1 MEKTARTLI
10 AIALVLSFVGIMIL
24 ASASQAIGELNY
36 RSPYFFLIRQGVFA
50 VLAIMAAFLVSR
62 LNYQCWSGKTAIL
75 LGFVSIGLLLI
86 TLAVGKEIN
95 GSKRWLDLGFFNLQA
110 SEIAKLTSVILVASW
125 MAHMQRKAGT
135 FWKGLMF
142 PAGVLGLVAV
152 LILLEPDYGTTL
164 LVVSVGFVIMFMAGS
179 KLGYMV
185 IASSLG
191 LVSFTYLVMLNE
203 VRMRR
208 IVAFLN
214 PEKYAELEAYQLISG
229 IHAFVMGRTAG
240 VGYGNGMQKEHS
252 MPEAHTDFIF
262 AVLGEDG
269 GLRATLFVLL
279 LFVGLFVC
287 GLRISL
293 KAHDQFGKLLGLGI
307 TFMITFQALLNMGVV
322 TGCLPT
328 KGLALPF
335 MSYGGSSLIM
345 TAVMVGILVNIAHQ
359 NADEALAAKA
369 IPIKE
374 RSHWF

>member
-1 MEKTARTLI
+1 MEKSARTLI
-10 AIALVLSFVGIMIL
+10 AIALVLSFTGIMIL
-24 ASASQAIGELNY
+24 ASASRAIGELHHN
-36 RSPYFFLIRQGVFA
+36 SPYFFLIRQGVFA
-50 VLAIMAAFLVSR
+50 VVGLVAAFAVSR
-62 LNYQCWSGKTAIL
+62 LNYQCWSGKVAFL
-75 LGFVSIGLLLI
+75 LGFVSVGLLII

-95 GSKRWLDLGFFNLQA
+95 GSQRWIDLGFFNLQA
-110 SEIAKLTSVILVASW
+110 SEIAKLTSIILVASW
-125 MAHMQRKAGT
+125 MAHMQRKASS
-135 FWKGLMF
+135 FLKGLML
-142 PAGVLGLVAV
+142 PSAMLGTLAV

-164 LVVSVGFVIMFMAGS
+164 LVVTVGFIIMLMAGS
-179 KLGYMV
+179 KIGYIA

-191 LVSFTYLVMLNE
+191 LVSFTYLVMMNE

-208 IVAFLN
+208 IIAFLN
-214 PEKYAELEAYQLISG
+214 PEKYAEKEAYQLISA
-229 IHAFVMGRTAG
+229 IHAFVMGRTGGA
-240 VGYGNGMQKEHS
+240 GYGNGMQKEHS

-279 LFVGLFVC
+279 LFAGLFAC

-307 TFMITFQALLNMGVV
+307 TFMITLQALLNMGVV

-345 TAVMVGILVNIAHQ
+345 TAVMIGILVNIAHQ
-359 NADEALAAKA
+359 NADEALAVKA